1 MNNNG
6 QIQLSWVLAMA
17 AISFIAAPLIGYF
30 SSQLATET
38 KINGVDKEVGIVKSR
53 VDNIERKL
61 DSMDLKLDAL
71 LLNNKIQIKK

>member
-6 QIQLSWVLAMA
+6 QIQLSWGLTMA

-71 LLNNKIQIKK
+71 LLNNKIQTKK